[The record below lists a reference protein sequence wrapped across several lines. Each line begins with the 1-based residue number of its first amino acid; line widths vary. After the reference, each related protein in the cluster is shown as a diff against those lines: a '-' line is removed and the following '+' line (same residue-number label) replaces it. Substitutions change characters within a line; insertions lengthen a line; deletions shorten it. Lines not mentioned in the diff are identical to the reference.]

1 MCNSATPWA
10 VAHQAPLSMGF
21 SRQEYW
27 SGLPCPPAGGLAYPG
42 IQPESPALKG
52 RFFNT
57 SLGSP
62 LGEWMELVCVCVCV
76 CVCVSAVRQRAL
88 ISGKQAVPGHCVP
101 CLFLGPGYRRQQ
113 GPMCV
118 CVQVSFWLPHPRF
131 KFLKSVPEWK
141 GCGEIL
147 PGAGL
152 GWAWGP
158 VCLSSKRG
166 ALSGP
171 RGSLEGKEPF
181 LSKEGKGD

>member
-1 MCNSATPWA
+1 MGLQSCTRLKRLSKHTCILPRPGWA
-10 VAHQAPLSMGF
+10 ILRAACRPLSLKD
-21 SRQEYW
+21 
-27 SGLPCPPAGGLAYPG
+27 SGQTAVPGAFLPLILILPPQCCGAHY
-42 IQPESPALKG
+42 
-52 RFFNT
+52 
-57 SLGSP
+57 
-62 LGEWMELVCVCVCV
+62 M
-76 CVCVSAVRQRAL
+76 VRQRAL

-131 KFLKSVPEWK
+131 KFLKRVLEWK